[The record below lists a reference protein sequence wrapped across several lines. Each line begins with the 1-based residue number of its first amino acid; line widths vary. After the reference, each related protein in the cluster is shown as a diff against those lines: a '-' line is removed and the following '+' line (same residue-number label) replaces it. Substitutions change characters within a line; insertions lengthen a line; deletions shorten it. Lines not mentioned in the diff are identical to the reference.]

1 MYSFILLFVPSHFF
15 NSSQFYRFSI
25 SCSVA
30 ASPFGPKTCLL
41 WFLFWDVNSDFS
53 MPSIRSGFLL
63 YTPFALFLLLSYYL
77 SLHLSI
83 PSPFLSPHFFPF
95 RSFFI
100 PTFSHSPF
108 FLSPVICFNP
118 LSLSSII
125 FCPSCYFL
133 LFLIMSVSVFVSLF
147 HLSSSFLLFPP
158 SLLSW
163 IENSR
168 KAPLILPS
176 LPPSLARSPFLIPL
190 WDELGGRRPHAPFLS
205 LTFTPSLI
213 SSLSLVLPPSS
224 SHEVSMEERRTHV
237 PLTYPHSLSH

>member
-1 MYSFILLFVPSHFF
+1 MYSFILLFVPSNFF

-41 WFLFWDVNSDFS
+41 WFLFWDVNSGFS

-83 PSPFLSPHFFPF
+83 PSPFFSLHFFPF
-95 RSFFI
+95 RSFSSLL
-100 PTFSHSPF
+100 SHISPF

-118 LSLSSII
+118 LSFII
-125 FCPSCYFL
+125 VCPSCYFL

-168 KAPLILPS
+168 KASLILPS
-176 LPPSLARSPFLIPL
+176 LPA
-190 WDELGGRRPHAPFLS
+190 
-205 LTFTPSLI
+205 LI
-213 SSLSLVLPPSS
+213 SSFSL
-224 SHEVSMEERRTHV
+224 
-237 PLTYPHSLSH
+237 PHSLMRWAWRKAPPCPFPLPYSHSVPH